1 LDILLRRA
9 DHAYIDDTRK
19 GIRMTAPIKPSTLLR
34 QHLARDIVVAPGAY
48 DGMSARLVA
57 AAGFSAV
64 YASGGA
70 IARAAGYPDIG
81 LLSFTEVMDRV
92 EKIVDASGLPVVAD
106 ADTGF
111 GGSANVER
119 TVRIMERA
127 GVAAFHIEDQSF
139 PKRCGHLDDK
149 SLVDV
154 EEMCRKVH
162 IARQT
167 LSDPDALVIART
179 DAIAVEGFE
188 AALSRAERYLKAG
201 ADMIFVEAPET
212 LEQIRAIAERLPGL
226 KLINMFYGG
235 KTPLTPLADL
245 AAMGYRLAII
255 PSDLQRAAIHAMQAT
270 LAAIKQT
277 GDSSALADQLTSFKE
292 REEIVQT
299 RRYLALDA
307 Q

>member
-1 LDILLRRA
+1 MNALV
-9 DHAYIDDTRK
+9 
-19 GIRMTAPIKPSTLLR
+19 KPSTLLR

-57 AAGFSAV
+57 AAGFNAV

-149 SLVDV
+149 SLVDTD
-154 EEMCRKVH
+154 EMCRKVH

-167 LSDPDALVIART
+167 LSDADALVIART
-179 DAIAVEGFE
+179 DAIAVEGFD
-188 AALSRAERYLKAG
+188 AAIARAERYVKAG
-201 ADMIFVEAPET
+201 ADMVFVEAPET

-235 KTPLTPLADL
+235 KTPLVPLPDL

-277 GDSSALADQLTSFKE
+277 GDSSALADRLTSFKE
-292 REEIVQT
+292 REAIVQT
-299 RRYLALDA
+299 QRYLALDA

>member
-1 LDILLRRA
+1 MASTPTPGALLRR
-9 DHAYIDDTRK
+9 
-19 GIRMTAPIKPSTLLR
+19 
-34 QHLARDIVVAPGAY
+34 HLAQDIVVAPGAY

-57 AAGFSAV
+57 AAGFPAV

-81 LLSFTEVMDRV
+81 LLSFSEVMDRV
-92 EKIVDASGLPVVAD
+92 EKIVDAGGLPVVAD

-119 TVRIMERA
+119 TVRLMERA

-149 SLVDV
+149 SLIDV

-167 LSDPDALVIART
+167 LSDADALVIART
-179 DAIAVEGFE
+179 DAIAVEGFD
-188 AALSRAERYLKAG
+188 AALARAERYVKAG
-201 ADMIFVEAPET
+201 ADMLFVEAPESV
-212 LEQIRAIAERLPGL
+212 EQIRAIAERLPGP

-235 KTPLTPLADL
+235 KTPLVPLPDL
-245 AAMGYRLAII
+245 AAMGYRLVII

-270 LAAIKQT
+270 LAAIRQT
-277 GDSSALADQLTSFKE
+277 GDSSALAGQLTSFKE

>member
-1 LDILLRRA
+1 MNSPL
-9 DHAYIDDTRK
+9 
-19 GIRMTAPIKPSTLLR
+19 KPGALLR
-34 QHLARDIVVAPGAY
+34 QHLADDIVVAPGAY

-57 AAGFSAV
+57 LAGFNAV

-127 GVAAFHIEDQSF
+127 GVAGFHIEDQSF

-167 LSDPDALVIART
+167 LSDPDMLVIART
-179 DAIAVEGFE
+179 DAIAVEGFD
-188 AALSRAERYLKAG
+188 AAITRAERYLKAG

-212 LEQIRAIAERLPGL
+212 LAQIRAIADRLPGL

-235 KTPLTPLADL
+235 KTPLVPLPEL

-255 PSDLQRAAIHAMQAT
+255 PSDLQRAAVHAMQAT

-277 GDSSALADQLTSFKE
+277 GDSSALAEQLTSFKE
-292 REEIVQT
+292 REAIVQT
-299 RRYLALDA
+299 QRYLALDT

>member
-1 LDILLRRA
+1 
-9 DHAYIDDTRK
+9 
-19 GIRMTAPIKPSTLLR
+19 MTAHFSPGARLR
-34 QHLARDIVVAPGAY
+34 QQLSENIVVAPGAY
-48 DGMSARLVA
+48 DGLSARLVA

-119 TVRIMERA
+119 TVRLMERA
-127 GVAAFHIEDQSF
+127 GVAAFHIEDQTF

-149 SLVDV
+149 SLVDAD
-154 EEMCRKVH
+154 EMARKVH

-167 LSDPDALVIART
+167 LADADTLVIART
-179 DAIAVEGFE
+179 DAIAVEGFD
-188 AALSRAERYLKAG
+188 AAIARAELYLKAG

-212 LEQIRAIAERLPGL
+212 LAQIRAIAERLPGL

-235 KTPLTPLADL
+235 KTPLVPLPEL
-245 AAMGYRLAII
+245 TAMGYRLAII
-255 PSDLQRAAIHAMQAT
+255 PSDLQRAAIHAMQET
-270 LAAIKQT
+270 LRAIRLT
-277 GDSSALADQLTSFKE
+277 GDSSAMADRLTSFKE
-292 REEIVQT
+292 REAIVQT
-299 RRYLALDA
+299 GRYLALDA

>member
-1 LDILLRRA
+1 
-9 DHAYIDDTRK
+9 
-19 GIRMTAPIKPSTLLR
+19 MTAHLSPGARLR
-34 QHLARDIVVAPGAY
+34 QQLSENIVVAPGAS
-48 DGMSARLVA
+48 DGLSARLVA

-70 IARAAGYPDIG
+70 IARGAGYPDIG
-81 LLSFTEVMDRV
+81 LRSFTEVMDRV

-119 TVRIMERA
+119 TVRLMERA
-127 GVAAFHIEDQSF
+127 GVAAFHIEDQTF

-149 SLVDV
+149 SLVDAG
-154 EEMCRKVH
+154 EMARKVH

-167 LSDPDALVIART
+167 LADADTLVIART
-179 DAIAVEGFE
+179 DAIAVEGFD
-188 AALSRAERYLKAG
+188 AAIARAELYLKAG

-212 LEQIRAIAERLPGL
+212 LAQIRAIAERLPGL

-235 KTPLTPLADL
+235 KTPLVPLPDL

-255 PSDLQRAAIHAMQAT
+255 PSDLQRAAIHAMQET
-270 LAAIKQT
+270 LRAIRLT
-277 GDSSALADQLTSFKE
+277 GDSSAMADRLTSFKE
-292 REEIVQT
+292 REAIVQT
-299 RRYLALDA
+299 GRYLALDA

>member
-1 LDILLRRA
+1 
-9 DHAYIDDTRK
+9 
-19 GIRMTAPIKPSTLLR
+19 MTAHLSPGARLR
-34 QHLARDIVVAPGAY
+34 QQLSENIVVAPGAF
-48 DGMSARLVA
+48 DGLSARLVA

-119 TVRIMERA
+119 TVRMMERA

-149 SLVDV
+149 SLVDAG
-154 EEMCRKVH
+154 EMARKVH

-167 LSDPDALVIART
+167 LADADTLVIART
-179 DAIAVEGFE
+179 DAIAVEGFD
-188 AALSRAERYLKAG
+188 AAIARAELYLKAG

-212 LEQIRAIAERLPGL
+212 LAQIRAIAERLPGL
-226 KLINMFYGG
+226 NLINMFYGG
-235 KTPLTPLADL
+235 KTPLVPLPDL
-245 AAMGYRLAII
+245 AAMGFRLAII
-255 PSDLQRAAIHAMQAT
+255 PSDLQRAAIHAMQET
-270 LAAIKQT
+270 LRAIRLT
-277 GDSSALADQLTSFKE
+277 GDSSAMADRLTSFKE
-292 REEIVQT
+292 REAIVQT
-299 RRYLALDA
+299 GRYLALDA

>member
-1 LDILLRRA
+1 
-9 DHAYIDDTRK
+9 
-19 GIRMTAPIKPSTLLR
+19 MTTPIKPSTLLR

-212 LEQIRAIAERLPGL
+212 LEQIRAIAESLPGL

-299 RRYLALDA
+299 RRYLALDT

>member
-1 LDILLRRA
+1 M
-9 DHAYIDDTRK
+9 DT
-19 GIRMTAPIKPSTLLR
+19 PVKPSTLLR
-34 QHLARDIVVAPGAY
+34 QHLAQDIVVAPGAY

-57 AAGFSAV
+57 AAGFNAV

-167 LSDPDALVIART
+167 LSDADALVIART
-179 DAIAVEGFE
+179 DAIAVEGFD
-188 AALSRAERYLKAG
+188 AAIARAERYVKAG
-201 ADMIFVEAPET
+201 ADMVFVEAPET

-235 KTPLTPLADL
+235 KTPLVPLPDL

-270 LAAIKQT
+270 LAAIRQT
-277 GDSSALADQLTSFKE
+277 GDSSALADRLTSFKE
-292 REEIVQT
+292 REAIVQT
-299 RRYLALDA
+299 QRYLALDA

>member
-1 LDILLRRA
+1 
-9 DHAYIDDTRK
+9 
-19 GIRMTAPIKPSTLLR
+19 MNAPVKPSTLLR
-34 QHLARDIVVAPGAY
+34 QRLAADVVVAPGAY

-57 AAGFSAV
+57 AAGFPAV

-167 LSDPDALVIART
+167 VSDPDALVIART
-179 DAIAVEGFE
+179 DAIAVEGFD
-188 AALSRAERYLKAG
+188 AALARAQRYVEAG
-201 ADMIFVEAPET
+201 ADMLFVEAPET
-212 LEQIRAIAERLPGL
+212 REQIQAIAERLPGL

-235 KTPLTPLADL
+235 KTPLVPLPEL
-245 AAMGYRLAII
+245 AAMGYRLVII

-270 LAAIKQT
+270 LAAIRQT
-277 GDSSALADQLTSFKE
+277 GDSSALAERLTSFKE

>member
-1 LDILLRRA
+1 MNSPL
-9 DHAYIDDTRK
+9 
-19 GIRMTAPIKPSTLLR
+19 KPGALLR
-34 QHLARDIVVAPGAY
+34 QHLADDIVVAPGAY

-57 AAGFSAV
+57 MAGFNAV

-167 LSDPDALVIART
+167 LSDPDTLVIART
-179 DAIAVEGFE
+179 DAIAVEGFD
-188 AALSRAERYLKAG
+188 AAITRAERYLKAG

-212 LEQIRAIAERLPGL
+212 MAQIRAIADRLPGL

-235 KTPLTPLADL
+235 KTPLVPLPDL

-277 GDSSALADQLTSFKE
+277 GDSSALAEQLTSFKE
-292 REEIVQT
+292 REAIVQT
-299 RRYLALDA
+299 QRYLALDT

>member
-1 LDILLRRA
+1 
-9 DHAYIDDTRK
+9 
-19 GIRMTAPIKPSTLLR
+19 MTAHLSPGARLR
-34 QHLARDIVVAPGAY
+34 QQLSENIVVAPGAY
-48 DGMSARLVA
+48 DGLSARLVA

-119 TVRIMERA
+119 TVRLMERA
-127 GVAAFHIEDQSF
+127 GVAAFHIEDQTF

-149 SLVDV
+149 SLVDAG
-154 EEMCRKVH
+154 EMARKVH

-167 LSDPDALVIART
+167 LADADTLVIART
-179 DAIAVEGFE
+179 DAIAVEGFD
-188 AALSRAERYLKAG
+188 AAIARAELYLKAG

-212 LEQIRAIAERLPGL
+212 LAQIRAIAERLPGL

-235 KTPLTPLADL
+235 KTPLVPLPDL

-255 PSDLQRAAIHAMQAT
+255 PSDLQRAAIHAMQET
-270 LAAIKQT
+270 LRAIRLT
-277 GDSSALADQLTSFKE
+277 GDSSAMADRLTSFKE
-292 REEIVQT
+292 REAIVQT
-299 RRYLALDA
+299 GRYLALDA

>member
-1 LDILLRRA
+1 MNSPL
-9 DHAYIDDTRK
+9 
-19 GIRMTAPIKPSTLLR
+19 KPGALLR
-34 QHLARDIVVAPGAY
+34 QHLADDIVVAPGAY

-57 AAGFSAV
+57 MAGFNAV

-167 LSDPDALVIART
+167 LSDPDTLVIART
-179 DAIAVEGFE
+179 DAIAVEGFD
-188 AALSRAERYLKAG
+188 AAITRAERYLKAG

-212 LEQIRAIAERLPGL
+212 LAQIRAIADRLPGL

-235 KTPLTPLADL
+235 KTPLVPLPDL

-277 GDSSALADQLTSFKE
+277 GDSSALAEQLTSFKE
-292 REEIVQT
+292 RETIVQT
-299 RRYLALDA
+299 QRYLALDT

>member
-1 LDILLRRA
+1 MA
-9 DHAYIDDTRK
+9 AT
-19 GIRMTAPIKPSTLLR
+19 PKPSTLLR
-34 QHLARDIVVAPGAY
+34 QRLAEDIVVAPGAY

-57 AAGFSAV
+57 AAGFPAV

-81 LLSFTEVMDRV
+81 LLSFSEVMDRV
-92 EKIVDASGLPVVAD
+92 EKIVDAGGLPVVAD

-119 TVRIMERA
+119 TVRLMERA

-149 SLVDV
+149 SLIDV

-167 LSDPDALVIART
+167 LSDADALVIART
-179 DAIAVEGFE
+179 DAIAVEGFD
-188 AALSRAERYLKAG
+188 AALARAERYVKAG
-201 ADMIFVEAPET
+201 ADMLFVEAPESV
-212 LEQIRAIAERLPGL
+212 EQIRAIAERLPGP

-235 KTPLTPLADL
+235 KTPLVPLPDL
-245 AAMGYRLAII
+245 AAMGYRLVII

-270 LAAIKQT
+270 LAAIRQT
-277 GDSSALADQLTSFKE
+277 GDSSALAGQLTSFKE

>member
-1 LDILLRRA
+1 
-9 DHAYIDDTRK
+9 
-19 GIRMTAPIKPSTLLR
+19 MNAPVKSSTLLR

-57 AAGFSAV
+57 AAGFNAV

-149 SLVDV
+149 SLVDTD
-154 EEMCRKVH
+154 EMCRKVH

-167 LSDPDALVIART
+167 LSDADALVIART
-179 DAIAVEGFE
+179 DAIAVEGFD
-188 AALSRAERYLKAG
+188 AAIARAERYVKAG
-201 ADMIFVEAPET
+201 ADMVFVEAPET

-235 KTPLTPLADL
+235 KTPLVPLPDL

-277 GDSSALADQLTSFKE
+277 GDSSALADRLTSFKE
-292 REEIVQT
+292 REAIVQT
-299 RRYLALDA
+299 QRYLALDA

>member
-1 LDILLRRA
+1 MIAHLSPGAR
-9 DHAYIDDTRK
+9 
-19 GIRMTAPIKPSTLLR
+19 LR
-34 QHLARDIVVAPGAY
+34 QQLSENIVVAPGAF
-48 DGMSARLVA
+48 DGLSARLVA

-119 TVRIMERA
+119 TVRMMERA

-149 SLVDV
+149 SLVDAG
-154 EEMCRKVH
+154 EMARKVH

-167 LSDPDALVIART
+167 LADADTLVIART
-179 DAIAVEGFE
+179 DAIAVEGFD
-188 AALSRAERYLKAG
+188 AAIARAELYVKAG

-212 LEQIRAIAERLPGL
+212 LAQIRAIAERLPGL

-235 KTPLTPLADL
+235 KTPLVPLPDL
-245 AAMGYRLAII
+245 AAMGFRLAII
-255 PSDLQRAAIHAMQAT
+255 PSDLQRAAIHAMQET
-270 LAAIKQT
+270 LRAIRLT
-277 GDSSALADQLTSFKE
+277 GDSSAMADRLTSFKE
-292 REEIVQT
+292 REAIVQT
-299 RRYLALDA
+299 GRYLALDA

>member
-1 LDILLRRA
+1 
-9 DHAYIDDTRK
+9 
-19 GIRMTAPIKPSTLLR
+19 MNAPPKPSTLLR
-34 QHLARDIVVAPGAY
+34 QRLAEDIVVAPGAY

-57 AAGFSAV
+57 AAGFPAV

-154 EEMCRKVH
+154 EEMCRKVR

-167 LSDPDALVIART
+167 LSDADALVIART
-179 DAIAVEGFE
+179 DAIAVEGFD
-188 AALSRAERYLKAG
+188 AALVRAERYLKAG
-201 ADMIFVEAPET
+201 ADMLFVEAPET
-212 LEQIRAIAERLPGL
+212 PQQIQAIAQRLPGL
-226 KLINMFYGG
+226 KLINMFHGG
-235 KTPLTPLADL
+235 KTPLVPLPEL
-245 AAMGYRLAII
+245 AAMGYRLVII
-255 PSDLQRAAIHAMQAT
+255 PSDLQRAAIHAMQDT
-270 LAAIKQT
+270 LAAIRRT
-277 GDSSALADQLTSFKE
+277 GDSSEMADRLTSFKE

-299 RRYLALDA
+299 RRYLALGA

>member
-1 LDILLRRA
+1 
-9 DHAYIDDTRK
+9 
-19 GIRMTAPIKPSTLLR
+19 MTANPSPGARLR
-34 QHLARDIVVAPGAY
+34 QHLADSIVVAPGAY
-48 DGMSARLVA
+48 DGLSARLVA

-92 EKIVDASGLPVVAD
+92 EKIVEASGLPVIAD

-119 TVRIMERA
+119 TVRTMERA

-149 SLVDV
+149 SLVDAA
-154 EEMCRKVH
+154 EMARKVH

-167 LSDPDALVIART
+167 LADADTLVIART
-179 DAIAVEGFE
+179 DAIAVEGFD
-188 AALSRAERYLKAG
+188 AAIARAERYLEAG

-212 LEQIRAIAERLPGL
+212 LAQIRAIAERLPGL

-235 KTPLTPLADL
+235 KTPLVPLPDL

-270 LAAIKQT
+270 LQAIRQT
-277 GDSSALADQLTSFKE
+277 GDSSALADRLTSFAE